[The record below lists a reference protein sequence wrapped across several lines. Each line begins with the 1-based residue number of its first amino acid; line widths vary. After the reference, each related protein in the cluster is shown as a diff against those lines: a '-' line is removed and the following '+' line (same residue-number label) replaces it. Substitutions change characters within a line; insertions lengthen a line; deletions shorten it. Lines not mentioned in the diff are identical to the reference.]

1 MTDMRVLLLHGLGN
15 HRPREHWQWWLAER
29 LRRDRVPV
37 QHPQLPDPDAPSFEA
52 WREVALAELEMLA
65 GGGERV
71 LLTHSLSCVLWA
83 RLAPELP
90 ERLRPHRVALI
101 APPSPGRLAEVLPGF
116 PFATDADLGA
126 VTDTRLVA
134 RERDPY
140 RETSVADA
148 SSLWKVPGFELD
160 GDGHL
165 NHEDGH
171 GPWPSVLAWTLTGDD
186 QAWSAATR

>member
-15 HRPREHWQWWLAER
+15 HRPAEHWMWWLGER

-37 QHPQLPDPDAPSFEA
+37 QHPQLPDPDAPTFES
-52 WREVALAELEMLA
+52 WREIALAELEMLA

-101 APPSPGRLAEVLPGF
+101 APPSVDRLARVLPGF
-116 PFATDADLGA
+116 PYEADVDLAA
-126 VTDTRLVA
+126 VAPTRVVA
-134 RERDPY
+134 RESDPY
-140 RETSVADA
+140 RDTPVSAVAA
-148 SSLWKVPGFELD
+148 QWRVPGIELP
-160 GDGHL
+160 GEGHL

-171 GPWPSVLAWTLTGDD
+171 GAWPAVLAWTLTGDD
-186 QAWSAATR
+186 QAWSVTSG

>member
-15 HRPREHWQWWLAER
+15 HRPHEHWQWQLAER

-37 QHPQLPDPDAPSFEA
+37 QHPQLPDPDAPTFEA

-83 RLAPELP
+83 RIAPELP
-90 ERLRPHRVALI
+90 ARLRPHRVALI
-101 APPSPGRLAEVLPGF
+101 APPSPARLAQVLPDF
-116 PFATDADLGA
+116 PFDTHVDLSELA
-126 VTDTRLVA
+126 DTRVVA
-134 RERDPY
+134 RTSDPY
-140 RETSVADA
+140 RETSVTDA
-148 SSLWKVPGFELD
+148 SSLWSVPGHELP
-160 GDGHL
+160 GKGHL

-171 GPWPSVLAWTLTGDD
+171 GEWASALAWTLTGDD
-186 QAWSAATR
+186 QAWRLATG